1 MFEIL
6 NNSRKYKNNIALIY
20 GEKNISYGNLV
31 FESNKIQKFI
41 NSNTV
46 SLLVAD
52 NYSDFVVGYLAFL
65 RKKNTINIIVDSS
78 FSIEFIDK
86 IIKSFKP
93 NYIYSSKLEEHLDR
107 QFRKISTYNAFT
119 LHSTNFPSHKNLNY
133 KNFLLLTTSGTTE
146 SPKLVRL
153 SKQNLIDNIN
163 NISNNLK
170 IKKSHTTITTMPMGY
185 SYGLSILNTH
195 LYKGAKIVINKSNI
209 LEKKFWEKI
218 RKHKVNSFGGVPE
231 FYNFL
236 KKIGFKKKTYS
247 SIKYLTQA
255 GGKMSS
261 STLEYFQSLTKE
273 KKIKFYAM
281 YGQTEAGPRM
291 SILNWKMFLKKND
304 SIGQPLKNCRIELID
319 KKKNKIRKPNI
330 SGEIVF
336 RGKNV
341 SLGYA
346 KNVNDLKKGDVNKK
360 TLFTGDLAFRDKEN
374 YYYIV
379 GRKKKFIKLFG
390 KRLDLKEVKS
400 YLNSKGI
407 KVRCYTDD
415 TKLKI
420 SLYNNFKKK
429 PYIKNLLSKY
439 LNVNPNYILVEN
451 NTVKNF
457 KDFN

>member
-6 NNSRKYKNNIALIY
+6 ENARKNKNNIALIC
-20 GEKNISYGNLV
+20 GEKKISYGNL
-31 FESNKIQKFI
+31 FFASNELQKII

-65 RKKNTINIIVDSS
+65 NKKNTINIIVDSS
-78 FSIEFIDK
+78 FSVEFIDK

-93 NYIYSSKLEEHLDR
+93 NYIYSSKLEKHLDK
-107 QFRKISTYNAFT
+107 QFQKIRTYNSFS
-119 LHSTNFPSHKNLNY
+119 LYCTNLPPHKNLNY

-153 SKQNLIDNIN
+153 SKQNLINNIN

-170 IKKSHTTITTMPMGY
+170 IKKNHTTITTMPLGY

-195 LYKGAKIVINKSNI
+195 LYKGAKIVINKLNI

-218 RKHKVNSFGGVPE
+218 EKNKVNSFGGVPE
-231 FYNFL
+231 FYDFL
-236 KKIGFKKKTYS
+236 KKIGFKKKNYP

-261 STLEYFQSLTKE
+261 STLEYFQSVSKE
-273 KKIKFYAM
+273 KKIKFYTM
-281 YGQTEAGPRM
+281 YGQTEASPRM
-291 SILNWKMFLKKND
+291 AILNWKMFLKKNG
-304 SIGQPLKNCRIELID
+304 SIGQPLKNYRIELID

-336 RGKNV
+336 HGKNV

-346 KNVNDLKKGDVNKK
+346 KNINDLKKGDVNKK
-360 TLFTGDLAFRDKEN
+360 TLFTGDLAFRDKGN
-374 YYYIV
+374 YYFIV
-379 GRKKKFIKLFG
+379 GRKKNFIKLFG
-390 KRLDLKEVKS
+390 KRFDLKEIKS
-400 YLNSKGI
+400 FLNSEGI
-407 KVRCYTDD
+407 KARCYSEDN
-415 TKLKI
+415 KLKI
-420 SLYNNFKKK
+420 ILYDNLKKK
-429 PYIKNLLSKY
+429 PYIKKLLSKY
-439 LNVNPNYILVEN
+439 LNINPNYILIEN

>member
-1 MFEIL
+1 
-6 NNSRKYKNNIALIY
+6 
-20 GEKNISYGNLV
+20 
-31 FESNKIQKFI
+31 
-41 NSNTV
+41 
-46 SLLVAD
+46 
-52 NYSDFVVGYLAFL
+52 
-65 RKKNTINIIVDSS
+65 
-78 FSIEFIDK
+78 
-86 IIKSFKP
+86 
-93 NYIYSSKLEEHLDR
+93 
-107 QFRKISTYNAFT
+107 
-119 LHSTNFPSHKNLNY
+119 
-133 KNFLLLTTSGTTE
+133 
-146 SPKLVRL
+146 
-153 SKQNLIDNIN
+153 
-163 NISNNLK
+163 
-170 IKKSHTTITTMPMGY
+170 
-185 SYGLSILNTH
+185 
-195 LYKGAKIVINKSNI
+195 
-209 LEKKFWEKI
+209 
-218 RKHKVNSFGGVPE
+218 
-231 FYNFL
+231 
-236 KKIGFKKKTYS
+236 
-247 SIKYLTQA
+247 
-255 GGKMSS
+255 
-261 STLEYFQSLTKE
+261 
-273 KKIKFYAM
+273 M